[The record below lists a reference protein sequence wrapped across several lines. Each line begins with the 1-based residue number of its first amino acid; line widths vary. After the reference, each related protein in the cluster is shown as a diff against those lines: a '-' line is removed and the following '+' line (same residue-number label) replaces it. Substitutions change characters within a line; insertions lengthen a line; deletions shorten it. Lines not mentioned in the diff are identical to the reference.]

1 MHEEEGYLITQ
12 RMEQTI
18 PIFFVSVAVVVV
30 CGIWGLLESSYR

>member
-18 PIFFVSVAVVVV
+18 PIAGDIGRV
-30 CGIWGLLESSYR
+30 ESYSL